1 MAEISNDE
9 LVELHA
15 GLSKLSVFLQNTLP
29 KESLSSE
36 AEFCRKECLTILERM
51 NDFLKNP
58 KNNNHKDNMLLNAG
72 LSISSQSLDEAN
84 EFNGVSTE
92 KIPRS
97 GSLPDIYSSYQSENY
112 EEWQVTTTL
121 KGSYSSKKR
130 HDLDEEININDLREL
145 VIYHPV
151 EENENSDGDDDAN
164 HDELTLNDSNT
175 LKTSNHSPVNKRKS
189 RKRDSAALFDIS
201 LEDLCEPDYAGFLR
215 EKHSEK
221 LWWCVLIDQHLCI
234 FPSQEQNEVAY
245 DVIIMP
251 CCQISLDDRLMRT
264 PVFRLTQSDMTPWVF
279 VASNNDELKEWMKVL
294 TIAASSGKKTTSQ
307 GSNSDESQF
316 CKSHQ
321 APVMQSIVEE
331 EEEMIEEEED
341 IEYTAQVQV
350 NGHEDSFKNKD
361 SIAVSCVHGAPQ
373 ENGYD
378 KELPEIPDLG
388 ELPQVPDEA
397 DGEQFGGDVY
407 EAVADL
413 TTKDNHSPGDE
424 CHDDGFATDEFDSG
438 SSDGGDVSPNPQ
450 TQPVQQKAK
459 KKKQFFHWLKKKGK
473 KDKLFSSPKDGVAL
487 AGYAYKLNDTSKRW
501 FLIREE
507 KLHCYKAI
515 KDDDPEITV
524 DLKCSEIQA
533 GEEEKGK
540 LAIHVIRDNVTQ
552 FTLVAKSSKDW
563 ERWKKAFLIES
574 GFIQLASPMEL
585 TSGVFEP
592 EEEDEYAV
600 PVVSPGL
607 EVKLQSPQFEKSGL
621 IIQSMDKQK
630 KVEDPYTEIVP
641 GTQVSNLKAVSPSV
655 SQQELGPLPPIPPDI
670 PERTQS
676 VEEEAKDTNGF
687 CAESDQIYEE
697 VSSSVPH
704 ADKVI
709 MWDGVNTVGSS
720 SNPTSPTE
728 SNSKAVDRSSR
739 GPVPAGLSDGS
750 VNDGAITASS
760 YLDNVSQPCSGRLYS
775 SVGAWCPNVSDK
787 QQYLQIDLGEV
798 TKVCGVAS
806 QGRPGFIHQ
815 GGWFV
820 KTYTIAYSKDGTNWT
835 SYKEFGVA
843 KVFQANNDPDTV
855 VTNMLKMA
863 VNAHYVKIKPQSWHN
878 HIALRVEIYKGEAG
892 SKLTAGI
899 HKIAGSITKTAK
911 KKSFDKLEG
920 STCPIT
926 ESAGDT
932 DVCYVGR
939 QSPTENLVD
948 GEEEGK
954 QENREASVEDNEE
967 TNDEAANEEA
977 DGYLVI
983 REATDEEKEVEMKVQ
998 KKIEA
1003 LKRGQETT
1011 QTNGKL
1017 EMSQGIL
1024 AKRSLYEGNKEG
1036 EAKAELKKRNGGTK
1050 KTEVVA
1056 ENKESGAEKSEN
1068 KGHIPRTRIDS
1079 DSYDP
1084 DKERQQLEKTEK
1096 AFLEYAKQMKNDA
1109 GTKEKKPS
1117 LVALSRLNFEDPG
1130 SVQKS
1135 KENTNVAAK
1144 TESLQKEKKELLK
1157 KLDGLK
1163 KRVSVAKDRKIFFS
1177 LSTSRSKATTD
1188 ADAEFHES
1196 HCEVAKTKKRLLE
1209 IENEIKNLKVTE
1221 LRNQKTPD
1229 RNALPSSIKTRG
1241 RKNSKECKLGSV
1253 EEAPPPEVEF
1263 SAVSNTEAELAQKG
1277 SVLSQIKVFEQ
1288 MK

>member
-9 LVELHA
+9 LVELHS

-29 KESLSSE
+29 KECLSSE
-36 AEFCRKECLTILERM
+36 AEFCRKECLTIVERM

-121 KGSYSSKKR
+121 
-130 HDLDEEININDLREL
+130 
-145 VIYHPV
+145 
-151 EENENSDGDDDAN
+151 
-164 HDELTLNDSNT
+164 
-175 LKTSNHSPVNKRKS
+175 
-189 RKRDSAALFDIS
+189 
-201 LEDLCEPDYAGFLR
+201 
-215 EKHSEK
+215 
-221 LWWCVLIDQHLCI
+221 
-234 FPSQEQNEVAY
+234 
-245 DVIIMP
+245 
-251 CCQISLDDRLMRT
+251 
-264 PVFRLTQSDMTPWVF
+264 
-279 VASNNDELKEWMKVL
+279 
-294 TIAASSGKKTTSQ
+294 
-307 GSNSDESQF
+307 
-316 CKSHQ
+316 
-321 APVMQSIVEE
+321 
-331 EEEMIEEEED
+331 
-341 IEYTAQVQV
+341 
-350 NGHEDSFKNKD
+350 KNKD

-574 GFIQLASPMEL
+574 GFIQLASP
-585 TSGVFEP
+585 SGVFEP

-1050 KTEVVA
+1050 KTEVAA

-1096 AFLEYAKQMKNDA
+1096 AFLEYAKQMKNDS

-1253 EEAPPPEVEF
+1253 EEAPPREVEL